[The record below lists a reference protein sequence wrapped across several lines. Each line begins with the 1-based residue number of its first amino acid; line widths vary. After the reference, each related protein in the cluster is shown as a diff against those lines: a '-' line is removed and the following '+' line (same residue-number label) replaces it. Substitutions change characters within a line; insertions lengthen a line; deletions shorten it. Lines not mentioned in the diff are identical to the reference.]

1 MKILIINSDPTKDYQ
16 FRNALSTISERQELR
31 ILHSIT
37 EADNFISIELTQK
50 QKELDLIITDL
61 FEDSYPTAREF
72 CYDIRNNM
80 TDTFSAK
87 KFKVSSI
94 PVILLFNGRIN
105 RDQYIN
111 FGFDEIID
119 SSFDYHF
126 PSIESKAKSVVKKWR
141 NLVFEDLEILG
152 LGTNQDFKRTNIKL
166 IRSKAE
172 ITKILTDDFV
182 SRKKKLDIVWVKPDL
197 FKLEQG
203 IELLDKKI
211 KAAENQKRK
220 QEKSFHEIFRKHK
233 ELLIR
238 GSFQDQYFYEQGFNP
253 TSKYKDGIEP
263 DFILKSYYDI
273 DNELELMEFKTPN
286 EPFYERDLFHQT
298 LRKKIFKHIGQV
310 KDYKDYLEDI
320 ENENHLEDVLGLRP
334 IRFKYNIIIGRKD
347 EFDLHKHVYETRAR
361 QFNLNDVTVLTFDD
375 MSNFGKRYHK
385 ELQDMGVK

>member
-72 CYDIRNNM
+72 CYDIRNNT

-111 FGFDEIID
+111 FGFDEVIN

-126 PSIESKAKSVVKKWR
+126 HSIESKAKSVVKKWR

-182 SRKKKLDIVWVKPDL
+182 SRKRKLDIVWVKPDL

-220 QEKSFHEIFRKHK
+220 QKKSFHEIFRKHK

-286 EPFYERDLFHQT
+286 EPFYEKDLFHQT

-334 IRFKYNIIIGRKD
+334 IRFKYIG
-347 EFDLHKHVYETRAR
+347 L
-361 QFNLNDVTVLTFDD
+361 
-375 MSNFGKRYHK
+375 
-385 ELQDMGVK
+385 GV

>member
-166 IRSKAE
+166 
-172 ITKILTDDFV
+172 
-182 SRKKKLDIVWVKPDL
+182 
-197 FKLEQG
+197 
-203 IELLDKKI
+203 
-211 KAAENQKRK
+211 
-220 QEKSFHEIFRKHK
+220 
-233 ELLIR
+233 
-238 GSFQDQYFYEQGFNP
+238 
-253 TSKYKDGIEP
+253 
-263 DFILKSYYDI
+263 
-273 DNELELMEFKTPN
+273 
-286 EPFYERDLFHQT
+286 
-298 LRKKIFKHIGQV
+298 
-310 KDYKDYLEDI
+310 
-320 ENENHLEDVLGLRP
+320 
-334 IRFKYNIIIGRKD
+334 
-347 EFDLHKHVYETRAR
+347 
-361 QFNLNDVTVLTFDD
+361 
-375 MSNFGKRYHK
+375 
-385 ELQDMGVK
+385 